1 MTGWRTAV
9 VVVLIGATAL
19 ALAAAARHGLIEP
32 ADVTARCDGGA
43 KDGWC
48 IVRAW
53 IIQAFVNQRIGW
65 AALTLAVIATVT
77 GWRSVAGA
85 ALFVAC
91 SGLILYTTELCAP
104 AALLAML
111 VFVRDSRWGKPAAPA
126 NISSNAQYDKA

>member
-43 KDGWC
+43 QDVWC
-48 IVRAW
+48 SVRAW

-65 AALTLAVIATVT
+65 AALALAVIATVT
-77 GWRSVAGA
+77 GWRTLAGA
-85 ALFVAC
+85 ALFVA
-91 SGLILYTTELCAP
+91 SAGLILYTTELCAP
-104 AALLAML
+104 AALLAAL
-111 VFVRDSRWGKPAAPA
+111 VFARECKAAVAA
-126 NISSNAQYDKA
+126 NISSSAQYDKA

>member
-1 MTGWRTAV
+1 M
-9 VVVLIGATAL
+9 LICATAL

-48 IVRAW
+48 SVRAW

-91 SGLILYTTELCAP
+91 AGLILYTTELCAP
-104 AALLAML
+104 AALLAAL
-111 VFVRDSRWGKPAAPA
+111 VFAREGKAAVAA
-126 NISSNAQYDKA
+126 NISKSAQYDKA

>member
-1 MTGWRTAV
+1 MKGLRTAA
-9 VVVLIGATAL
+9 VVVLICATAL

-43 KDGWC
+43 KEAWC
-48 IVRAW
+48 SVRAW

-91 SGLILYTTELCAP
+91 AGLILYTTELCAP

-111 VFVRDSRWGKPAAPA
+111 VFVRDSRWGNPAAPA
-126 NISSNAQYDKA
+126 NISSNAQYDTA

>member
-1 MTGWRTAV
+1 MTEWRTAV
-9 VVVLIGATAL
+9 GVVLICATAL

-43 KDGWC
+43 KDSWC

-65 AALTLAVIATVT
+65 AALAMALMATVT
-77 GWRSVAGA
+77 GWRTLAGA

-91 SGLILYTTELCAP
+91 VGLILYTTELCAP
-104 AALLAML
+104 AALLAAL
-111 VFVRDSRWGKPAAPA
+111 VFAREGQAAAAA
-126 NISSNAQYDKA
+126 NISSSAQYDKA